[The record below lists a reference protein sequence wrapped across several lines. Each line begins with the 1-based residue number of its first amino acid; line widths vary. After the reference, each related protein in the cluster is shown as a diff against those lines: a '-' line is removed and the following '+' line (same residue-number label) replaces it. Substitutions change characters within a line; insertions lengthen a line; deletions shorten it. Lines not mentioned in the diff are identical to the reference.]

1 MAGSPAATLRRQ
13 NDKLR
18 EDSGRLASAMRQQ
31 LLQQKSALQTVAG
44 KLLQQSPALSV
55 QRSIGRL
62 ATLRQSLATS
72 AERALGDAGH
82 RIALLGRALNSVSP
96 LATLDRGYAI
106 VQDEASGQVLTR
118 SCDVSIGDD
127 VRARLSEGELIAT
140 VKKVIKSG

>member
-1 MAGSPAATLRRQ
+1 TLRRQ

-31 LLQQKSALQTVAG
+31 LLQHRNALQRVASQ
-44 KLLQQSPALSV
+44 LLQQSPALSV

-62 ATLRQSLATS
+62 VTLRQRLGTS
-72 AERALGDAGH
+72 ALKALGDASH

-106 VQDEASGQVLTR
+106 VQDEASGRVLTR
-118 SCDVSIGDD
+118 ASDVTAGNK
-127 VRARLSEGELIAT
+127 VRARLSEGELVAT
-140 VKKVIKSG
+140 VNKVIRE